1 MLLHAT
7 KATHGTIQIAHL
19 RCPTSL
25 LVSGRLATTYTV
37 RSHWCGVSPES
48 TTALLFSALYSSG
61 EMWCSVFLGFANRT
75 RQRRLGFF
83 SSFHEPSSNDAR
95 NEDDAASHD
104 SCMPQPVTILLQ
116 TDEQIAAV
124 TWRQLVESHIVKVRA
139 EIQPEQNGND
149 GTDAQLTTVVSRAS
163 VLSLPLRSCCF
174 PLVCL
179 RYVAPTGPEQH
190 RLEESPIGDRPLQL
204 SWQPQKVK
212 AE

>member
-1 MLLHAT
+1 MLSHAT

-61 EMWCSVFLGFANRT
+61 EMWCSVFLGLANRT

-83 SSFHEPSSNDAR
+83 SYFHEPSSNDAR

-116 TDEQIAAV
+116 TDERIAAV
-124 TWRQLVESHIVKVRA
+124 TWRQLVESHIVKV
-139 EIQPEQNGND
+139 
-149 GTDAQLTTVVSRAS
+149 
-163 VLSLPLRSCCF
+163 
-174 PLVCL
+174 
-179 RYVAPTGPEQH
+179 
-190 RLEESPIGDRPLQL
+190 
-204 SWQPQKVK
+204 
-212 AE
+212 